1 MPRSLPSLVVSA
13 LPFGPPPTDIKG
25 SSIANVSTL
34 MYVILPLTAK
44 SPVITAL
51 PVTVKLPTLA
61 LPVTLSSPAVVKLPP
76 DTLLVA
82 FNVPVI
88 FAPDA
93 VTTNTLATP
102 ATLVVILP
110 LTPTIS
116 TLLVPFA
123 ILETA
128 ISPAINVPV
137 TVRFE
142 TVIKSVVLSNV
153 KLASCPNAPSSL
165 KNTLV
170 LPVGVNVGITDIF
183 PELFLTVS

>member
-1 MPRSLPSLVVSA
+1 MLGCAAVVTVPAVVA
-13 LPFGPPPTDIKG
+13 LDTVP
-25 SSIANVSTL
+25 VTL
-34 MYVILPLTAK
+34 APVIELRPEPL
-44 SPVITAL
+44 PVITPE
-51 PVTVKLPTLA
+51 PVLRVPAIFT
-61 LPVTLSSPAVVKLPP
+61 PVE
-76 DTLLVA
+76 
-82 FNVPVI
+82 
-88 FAPDA
+88 

-102 ATLVVILP
+102 ATLVVTLP

-142 TVIKSVVLSNV
+142 TVIKSVVLLNV
-153 KLASCPNAPSSL
+153 KVASCPNVPASL

-170 LPVGVNVGITDIF
+170 FPVAVNVGTEVLLPALSLI
-183 PELFLTVS
+183 VS

>member
-1 MPRSLPSLVVSA
+1 MTFDAVR
-13 LPFGPPPTDIKG
+13 
-25 SSIANVSTL
+25 
-34 MYVILPLTAK
+34 LPLTPNVDNVPTLVIFGCALVIREPAK
-44 SPVITAL
+44 VVATIPVA
-51 PVTVKLPTLA
+51 PKLPTLA
-61 LPVTLSSPAVVKLPP
+61 FP
-76 DTLLVA
+76 VA
-82 FNVPVI
+82 FSVPVI
-88 FAPDA
+88 FAPVD

-137 TVRFE
+137 TVRFA

-153 KLASCPNAPSSL
+153 KLASCPNEPASL
-165 KNTLV
+165 KNTLPF
-170 LPVGVNVGITDIF
+170 PVAVNVGIEVVLPALSLI
-183 PELFLTVS
+183 VS